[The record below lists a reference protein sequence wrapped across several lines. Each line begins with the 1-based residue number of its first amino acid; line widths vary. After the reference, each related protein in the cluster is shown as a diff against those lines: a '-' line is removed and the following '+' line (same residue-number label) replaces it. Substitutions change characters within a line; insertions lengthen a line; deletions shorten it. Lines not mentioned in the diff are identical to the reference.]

1 MMTFVPGAVSAASD
15 LATHGAEIR
24 LTGVSRHWGA
34 IRALDSVSLHVR
46 AGSFCVLLGPS
57 GCGKTT
63 CLRIVAGLDH
73 ATAGRIEIGG
83 RDVTHLPPAARGVAM
98 VFQSYALFPHLSVA
112 ENILFG
118 LKARAVPAPDRARR
132 LDRAVDILGIGHLL
146 ARRPSQ
152 LSGGQQQRVALGR
165 AIVAEAPVCLMDEP
179 LSNLDA
185 LLRLHMRTELKRLHR
200 ELKKTFVFV
209 THDQEEAMTLAT
221 RVAVLRE
228 GSLIQF
234 DDPREIYRRPAN
246 RFIAEFIGRPAM
258 NTFDGTVRGG
268 VFHADGFTCPLPGRP
283 DGPVVL
289 GIRPEQI
296 QIVDASAGDS
306 ARFAVDVVEAV
317 EPDVLIFARSQASKL
332 IVRTASDDRAFKPG
346 QPLHL
351 RFPANALHVF
361 DATSGARLP

>member
-1 MMTFVPGAVSAASD
+1 MAIVFDGVTKAFPDGTVALHALD
-15 LATHGAEIR
+15 LAFDPGEF
-24 LTGVSRHWGA
+24 L
-34 IRALDSVSLHVR
+34 
-46 AGSFCVLLGPS
+46 VLLGPS
-57 GCGKTT
+57 GSGKTT
-63 CLRIVAGLDH
+63 ACRLLAGLERP
-73 ATAGRIEIGG
+73 TAGRIMVEDQ
-83 RDVTHLPPAARGVAM
+83 DVTNLPPRLRGMGM
-98 VFQSYALFPHLSVA
+98 VFQNYALYSHKSVY
-112 ENILFG
+112 ENIAYPLRIRKMAG
-118 LKARAVPAPDRARR
+118 AEIDRSVRAMAELLEIGRY
-132 LDRAVDILGIGHLL
+132 LD
-146 ARRPSQ
+146 RRPSQ
-152 LSGGQQQRVALGR
+152 LSGGQAQRVAVAR
-165 AIVAEAPVCLMDEP
+165 ALVWQPSLCLMDEP

-351 RFPANALHVF
+351 RFPANALHVS

>member
-1 MMTFVPGAVSAASD
+1 MAIVFDGVTKAFPDGTVALHALD
-15 LATHGAEIR
+15 LAFDPGEF
-24 LTGVSRHWGA
+24 L
-34 IRALDSVSLHVR
+34 
-46 AGSFCVLLGPS
+46 VLLGPS
-57 GCGKTT
+57 GSGKTT
-63 CLRIVAGLDH
+63 ACRLLAGLERP
-73 ATAGRIEIGG
+73 TAGRIMVEDQ
-83 RDVTHLPPAARGVAM
+83 DVTNLPPRLRGMGM
-98 VFQSYALFPHLSVA
+98 VFQNYALYSHKSVY
-112 ENILFG
+112 ENIAYPLRIRKMAG
-118 LKARAVPAPDRARR
+118 AEIDRSVRAMAELLEIGRY
-132 LDRAVDILGIGHLL
+132 LD
-146 ARRPSQ
+146 RRPSQ
-152 LSGGQQQRVALGR
+152 LSGGQAQRVAVAR
-165 AIVAEAPVCLMDEP
+165 ALVWQPSLCLMDEP

-317 EPDVLIFARSQASKL
+317 EPDVPIFARSQASKL

>member
-1 MMTFVPGAVSAASD
+1 MAIVFDGVTKAFPDGTVALHALD
-15 LATHGAEIR
+15 LAFDPGEF
-24 LTGVSRHWGA
+24 L
-34 IRALDSVSLHVR
+34 
-46 AGSFCVLLGPS
+46 VLLGPS
-57 GCGKTT
+57 GSGKTT
-63 CLRIVAGLDH
+63 ACRLLAGLERP
-73 ATAGRIEIGG
+73 TAGRIMVEDQ
-83 RDVTHLPPAARGVAM
+83 DVTNLPPRLRGMGM
-98 VFQSYALFPHLSVA
+98 VFQNYALYSHKSVY
-112 ENILFG
+112 ENIAYPLRIRKMAG
-118 LKARAVPAPDRARR
+118 SEIDRSVRAMAELLEIGRY
-132 LDRAVDILGIGHLL
+132 LD
-146 ARRPSQ
+146 RRPSQ
-152 LSGGQQQRVALGR
+152 LSGGQAQRVAVAR
-165 AIVAEAPVCLMDEP
+165 ALVWQPSLCLMDEP

-296 QIVDASAGDS
+296 QIVDASAGDA

-332 IVRTASDDRAFKPG
+332 IVRTASDDRAFEPG